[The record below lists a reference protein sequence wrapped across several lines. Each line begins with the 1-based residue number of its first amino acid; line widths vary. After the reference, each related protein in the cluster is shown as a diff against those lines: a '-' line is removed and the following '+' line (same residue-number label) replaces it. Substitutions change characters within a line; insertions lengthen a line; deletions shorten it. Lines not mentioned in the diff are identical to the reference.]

1 LPTGSQH
8 THLMLTDTPNC
19 NPIRHFVV
27 YSTMSDQPA

>member
-19 NPIRHFVV
+19 NPTRRFVISQILL
-27 YSTMSDQPA
+27 YF